1 MSENKP
7 ARRRWKKVVAGIAI
21 ALVAVIV
28 IAVVA
33 VGLMWKDEIGSLMS
47 IKEVRARNDAH
58 KDGAVYTMH
67 VKGGFYLDDFVAQ
80 GGVAS
85 DAELISS

>member
-1 MSENKP
+1 MNEKKP
-7 ARRRWKKVVAGIAI
+7 AKRRWKKVVEGIAI

-28 IAVVA
+28 IAVAA
-33 VGLMWKDEIGSLMS
+33 VGVLWSDEIGSIAS

-67 VKGGFYLDDFVAQ
+67 VKGGFYLDDFVRRA
-80 GGVAS
+80 ACPATRS
-85 DAELISS
+85 

>member
-21 ALVAVIV
+21 ALAAVIV
-28 IAVVA
+28 IAVAA

-47 IKEVRARNDAH
+47 IK
-58 KDGAVYTMH
+58 
-67 VKGGFYLDDFVAQ
+67 
-80 GGVAS
+80 
-85 DAELISS
+85 